1 MAIQIQIRRDTAS
14 NWSSNNPTL
23 AIGEL
28 GFVTDTSQLK
38 IGSGSVAWNSLPY
51 FLNSASATT
60 VEIAAAVAN
69 LIDLSPSTLNTLNEL
84 AAAIGDDA
92 NFFTTVN
99 SNIVSASAYTL
110 SQANAYADGLTTAD
124 VAENTNLYFTNERAV
139 NAGSAT
145 YILQSNQQGII
156 NSASAAAV
164 TAVLDGAPGALD
176 TLNELAAALN
186 DDASFAT
193 TITNS
198 ISEKLSAS
206 TASATYLTQAAYASA
221 SPNFA
226 TDAEL
231 ASAIVT
237 ASAAAVAY
245 ADALTTADVAE
256 NTNLYFTNERA
267 VNAGSATY
275 LTQAD
280 YASASPNFAT
290 DAELANK
297 LDTSTYA
304 SASANFATDAE
315 LTSAIVTASAAAV
328 AYADALTTADVAE
341 NTNLYF
347 TNERAVNAGSAT
359 YILQSNQQ
367 GIINSASAAAV
378 TAVLDGAPG
387 ALDTLNEL
395 AAALNDDASF
405 ATTITNSI
413 SEKLSASTASATYLT
428 QAAYASASPNFATD
442 AELASAIVTASAAA
456 VAYADALTT
465 ADVAEN
471 TNLYFTD
478 ERAQDAIG
486 TILGNGLSYN
496 DEGQGIGVNYV
507 TLGNTLLDGVSGTS
521 YGLIGTSQ
529 YLDIKNTNGYNK
541 EIELDIAAVKTQ
553 LNSDGYLTQS
563 SASGVYATQVSLA
576 SASAAAVAYA
586 DGLTTTDVAE
596 GTSLYYTNT
605 RGLET
610 ASTAFVHANHT
621 GMSAV
626 FTSNQVRFD
635 ITAIDGGGV

>member
-14 NWSSNNPTL
+14 NWSYNNPTL

-28 GFVTDTSQLK
+28 GFVTDTLQLK

-69 LIDLSPSTLNTLNEL
+69 LIDLSPETLNTLNEL

-92 NFFTTVN
+92 NFFNTVN
-99 SNIVSASAYTL
+99 SNIVSASAYAL

-145 YILQSNQQGII
+145 YILQSSQQGIINSASAAAVTSANSYTDTEVAEAIVTASAAAVAYADGLTTTEVAEGTSLYFTNERAVNAGSATYILQSSQQGII

-198 ISEKLSAS
+198 IAEKLSASTASTTYATITSLASASAAAVAYADALTTADVAENTNLYFTNERAVNAGSATYILQSSQQGIINSASAAAVTAVINGAPGALDTLDELAAALGDDQNFAATVTNSLAEKLSIS

-245 ADALTTADVAE
+245 AD
-256 NTNLYFTNERA
+256 
-267 VNAGSATY
+267 
-275 LTQAD
+275 
-280 YASASPNFAT
+280 
-290 DAELANK
+290 
-297 LDTSTYA
+297 
-304 SASANFATDAE
+304 
-315 LTSAIVTASAAAV
+315 
-328 AYADALTTADVAE
+328 
-341 NTNLYF
+341 
-347 TNERAVNAGSAT
+347 
-359 YILQSNQQ
+359 
-367 GIINSASAAAV
+367 
-378 TAVLDGAPG
+378 
-387 ALDTLNEL
+387 
-395 AAALNDDASF
+395 
-405 ATTITNSI
+405 
-413 SEKLSASTASATYLT
+413 
-428 QAAYASASPNFATD
+428 
-442 AELASAIVTASAAA
+442 
-456 VAYADALTT
+456 
-465 ADVAEN
+465 
-471 TNLYFTD
+471 
-478 ERAQDAIG
+478 
-486 TILGNGLSYN
+486 
-496 DEGQGIGVNYV
+496 
-507 TLGNTLLDGVSGTS
+507 
-521 YGLIGTSQ
+521 
-529 YLDIKNTNGYNK
+529 
-541 EIELDIAAVKTQ
+541 
-553 LNSDGYLTQS
+553 
-563 SASGVYATQVSLA
+563 
-576 SASAAAVAYA
+576 
-586 DGLTTTDVAE
+586 GLTTTDVAE
-596 GTSLYYTNT
+596 GTNLYYTNT

-610 ASTAFVHANHT
+610 ASTAFVHANHI
-621 GMSAV
+621 GMSAS

-635 ITAIDGGGV
+635 ITEIDGGGV

>member
-28 GFVTDTSQLK
+28 GFVTDTLQLK

-69 LIDLSPSTLNTLNEL
+69 LIDLSPETLNTLNEL

-92 NFFTTVN
+92 NFFNTVN
-99 SNIVSASAYTL
+99 SNIVSASAYAL

-145 YILQSNQQGII
+145 YILQSSQQGIINSASAAAVTSANSYTDTEVAEAIVTASAAAVAYADGLTTTEVAEGTSLYFTNERAVNAGSATYILQSSQQGII

-198 ISEKLSAS
+198 IAEKLSASTASTTYATITSLASASAAAVAYADALTTADVAENTNLYFTNERAVNAGSATYILQSSQQGIINSASAAAVTAVINGAPGALDTLDELAAALGDDQNFAATVTNSLAEKLSIS

-245 ADALTTADVAE
+245 AD
-256 NTNLYFTNERA
+256 
-267 VNAGSATY
+267 
-275 LTQAD
+275 
-280 YASASPNFAT
+280 
-290 DAELANK
+290 
-297 LDTSTYA
+297 
-304 SASANFATDAE
+304 
-315 LTSAIVTASAAAV
+315 
-328 AYADALTTADVAE
+328 
-341 NTNLYF
+341 
-347 TNERAVNAGSAT
+347 
-359 YILQSNQQ
+359 
-367 GIINSASAAAV
+367 
-378 TAVLDGAPG
+378 
-387 ALDTLNEL
+387 
-395 AAALNDDASF
+395 
-405 ATTITNSI
+405 
-413 SEKLSASTASATYLT
+413 
-428 QAAYASASPNFATD
+428 
-442 AELASAIVTASAAA
+442 
-456 VAYADALTT
+456 
-465 ADVAEN
+465 
-471 TNLYFTD
+471 
-478 ERAQDAIG
+478 
-486 TILGNGLSYN
+486 
-496 DEGQGIGVNYV
+496 
-507 TLGNTLLDGVSGTS
+507 
-521 YGLIGTSQ
+521 
-529 YLDIKNTNGYNK
+529 
-541 EIELDIAAVKTQ
+541 
-553 LNSDGYLTQS
+553 
-563 SASGVYATQVSLA
+563 
-576 SASAAAVAYA
+576 
-586 DGLTTTDVAE
+586 GLTTTDVAE
-596 GTSLYYTNT
+596 GTNLYYTNT

-610 ASTAFVHANHT
+610 ASTAFVHANHI
-621 GMSAV
+621 GMSAS

-635 ITAIDGGGV
+635 ITEIDGGGV